1 MSIEYVKDDHEND
14 NIITIKSQID
24 DCIKSFCIE
33 QNITDLKEISQ
44 SVWNGL
50 LMYINFNLFKN
61 TNRLRNIP
69 DVKSN
74 LLNNNALTNYNSYN
88 TDLCSDIADYYIYL
102 CRLNDKECSAT
113 GYEYLTGITYSTL
126 KDWETGRRQA
136 ASPSSALIGK
146 KLQIERENSLS
157 DKLLTGKNPVG
168 VLGILNHFYGWSGV
182 GNMKEDTQKTA
193 ATLAD
198 VRKNARLLSDNLST
212 KDGSQAEKSSVELC
226 DNSEQLRM
234 Q

>member
-1 MSIEYVKDDHEND
+1 MAIEYVKDDHIND

-69 DVKSN
+69 DIQTGFN
-74 LLNNNALTNYNSYN
+74 YECLTNNNAYNV
-88 TDLCSDIADYYIYL
+88 DLCSDIADYYIYL

-113 GYEYLTGITYSTL
+113 GYEYLTGVTYNTL
-126 KDWETGRRQA
+126 KDWATGRTQA
-136 ASPSSALIGK
+136 ASPKGSQIGK

-198 VRKNARLLSDNLST
+198 VRKNARLLSDNLSA
-212 KDGSQAEKSSVELC
+212 KDGLQAEKMPDELC
-226 DNSEQLRM
+226 DNSEQL
-234 Q
+234 QTQ

>member
-1 MSIEYVKDDHEND
+1 MSMEYVKDDHEND

-24 DCIKSFCIE
+24 ECIKSFCIE

-61 TNRLRNIP
+61 TNRLKRIP
-69 DVKSN
+69 DISKN
-74 LLNNNALTNYNSYN
+74 LLHGGLQNNNAYN
-88 TDLCSDIADYYIYL
+88 TDLLNDIADYYIYL
-102 CRLNDKECSAT
+102 CRLNDKECSIVGFSYLVGIDNTSIHRWMNEKASGT
-113 GYEYLTGITYSTL
+113 GYE
-126 KDWETGRRQA
+126 
-136 ASPSSALIGK
+136 IGK
-146 KLQIERENSLS
+146 KLQFERENSLS

-198 VRKNARLLSDNLST
+198 VRKNARLLSDNLNI
-212 KDGSQAEKSSVELC
+212 KDGSQAEKSSAELC